1 MANDKV
7 RVFVVD
13 DSSVFVKFLTE
24 GLAAE
29 NPRIEIVGYAM
40 NASDAMR
47 KIPSARP
54 DVVTM
59 DVEMPKTNG
68 IEFLKELLPTYLVP
82 VILVSSVNVSVF
94 DALANGAVDFV
105 KKPDMSRN
113 YSAKFFITNLANKVI
128 GASTARVQLPI
139 CRLWQ
144 CSQPHICCRFS
155 QQCKSPFRRVCTV
168 RQRAVCR
175 RASDA
180 QRNAGHHPA
189 ERRADQRQ
197 QNQNGSAGHR
207 HRCFDRWYRGYAA
220 GIAAASG

>member
-94 DALANGAVDFV
+94 DALE
-105 KKPDMSRN
+105 
-113 YSAKFFITNLANKVI
+113 I
-128 GASTARVQLPI
+128 GRAS
-139 CRLWQ
+139 CRE
-144 CSQPHICCRFS
+144 
-155 QQCKSPFRRVCTV
+155 RVCKQV
-168 RQRAVCR
+168 
-175 RASDA
+175 
-180 QRNAGHHPA
+180 
-189 ERRADQRQ
+189 
-197 QNQNGSAGHR
+197 
-207 HRCFDRWYRGYAA
+207 
-220 GIAAASG
+220 

>member
-59 DVEMPKTNG
+59 DIEMPKTNG

-94 DALANGAVDFV
+94 DALAETTAPNFSSPIWPTRSSAPRQQG
-105 KKPDMSRN
+105 
-113 YSAKFFITNLANKVI
+113 YSCR
-128 GASTARVQLPI
+128 ARCVTRTLH
-139 CRLWQ
+139 R
-144 CSQPHICCRFS
+144 SQP
-155 QQCKSPFRRVCTV
+155 
-168 RQRAVCR
+168 
-175 RASDA
+175 
-180 QRNAGHHPA
+180 
-189 ERRADQRQ
+189 RRADAHLQALATQ
-197 QNQNGSAGHR
+197 Q
-207 HRCFDRWYRGYAA
+207 AA
-220 GIAAASG
+220 HLLRALAAV

>member
-68 IEFLKELLPTYLVP
+68 IEF
-82 VILVSSVNVSVF
+82 
-94 DALANGAVDFV
+94 
-105 KKPDMSRN
+105 
-113 YSAKFFITNLANKVI
+113 
-128 GASTARVQLPI
+128 
-139 CRLWQ
+139 
-144 CSQPHICCRFS
+144 
-155 QQCKSPFRRVCTV
+155 
-168 RQRAVCR
+168 
-175 RASDA
+175 
-180 QRNAGHHPA
+180 
-189 ERRADQRQ
+189 
-197 QNQNGSAGHR
+197 
-207 HRCFDRWYRGYAA
+207 
-220 GIAAASG
+220 